1 MDILAFGQVSV
12 TLFAILIK
20 ISLIPHAKIAR
31 SEREEWSAL

>member
-31 SEREEWSAL
+31 SEREKWSAL